1 MDRIFDL
8 QAMAYF
14 IDTCHQSWLKGWN
27 ERNGGNMS
35 YRMKP
40 EEAAA
45 VQPFLHEGG
54 EARPIGVSV
63 PNLANEY
70 FIVTGSGK
78 FYKNILREP
87 ENNICIVRID
97 EKGETYSI
105 VWGLAQ
111 GGVPTSELPT
121 HLLNHSVK
129 KATTNGEYRVIMHAH
144 PANTVALTFLLP
156 LEDKVFTRNIWEMI
170 TECPIVFPA
179 GIGVLPWMVC
189 GSSDIAVATA
199 EKIRRYDAVI
209 WSHHGIFCAGPD
221 FDVTFGL
228 MDTIEKA
235 AEILIKVNSCGGKKQ
250 FISPAQILA
259 LSEPYSV
266 NIDKTMFEEE

>member
-1 MDRIFDL
+1 MDSIFEL
-8 QAMAYF
+8 KALSMF

-45 VQPFLHEGG
+45 IAPFLKTD
-54 EARPIGVSV
+54 AAWRPIGLTVE
-63 PNLANEY
+63 NLKNEY

-78 FYKNILREP
+78 FYKNVLREP
-87 ENNICIVRID
+87 ENNICVIRVD
-97 EKGETYSI
+97 EAGERYQI
-105 VWGLAQ
+105 VWGLAE

-121 HLLNHSVK
+121 HLLNHSIK
-129 KATTNGEYRVIMHAH
+129 KETTNGAYRVIMHAH

-189 GSSDIAVATA
+189 GSSEIAYATG
-199 EKIRRYDAVI
+199 EKIRKYDAVI

-221 FDVTFGL
+221 FDTTFGL
-228 MDTIEKA
+228 MDTIEKS

-250 FISPAQILA
+250 FITREQILA
-259 LSEPYSV
+259 LAEPYSV
-266 NIDKTMFEEE
+266 DIDAAMLD

>member
-1 MDRIFDL
+1 MDSIFEL
-8 QAMAYF
+8 KAMQMF

-40 EEAAA
+40 EEVESVRQFLSPAAA
-45 VQPFLHEGG
+45 E
-54 EARPIGVSV
+54 RPIGLTVE
-63 PNLANEY
+63 NLAGEY

-78 FYKNILREP
+78 FYKNVLREP
-87 ENNICIVRID
+87 ENNLCIVRVD
-97 EKGETYSI
+97 DKGENYAI
-105 VWGLAQ
+105 VWGLAE

-121 HLLNHSVK
+121 HLLNHSIK
-129 KATTNGEYRVIMHAH
+129 KELTNGEYRVIMHAH

-156 LEDKVFTRNIWEMI
+156 LEDKAFTRNIWEMI

-189 GSSDIAVATA
+189 GSSEIAYATG
-199 EKIRRYDAVI
+199 EKIKKYDAVI

-228 MDTIEKA
+228 MDTIEKS

-250 FISPAQILA
+250 FITAEQILA

-266 NIDKTMFEEE
+266 DIDKNMLEE

>member
-1 MDRIFDL
+1 MESIYEL
-8 QAMAYF
+8 KALAMF

-40 EEAAA
+40 EEAQSIA
-45 VQPFLHEGG
+45 PFLTFD
-54 EARPIGVSV
+54 APWCPIGLTVE
-63 PNLANEY
+63 NLKNEF

-87 ENNICIVRID
+87 ENNICILRVD
-97 EKGETYSI
+97 EAGEKYQI
-105 VWGLAQ
+105 VWGLSE

-121 HLLNHSVK
+121 HLLNHSIK
-129 KATTNGEYRVIMHAH
+129 KETTNGAYRVIMHAH

-156 LEDKVFTRNIWEMI
+156 LEDKAFTRNIWEMI

-189 GSSDIAVATA
+189 GSSDIAYATG
-199 EKIRRYDAVI
+199 EKIRKYDAVI

-228 MDTIEKA
+228 MDTIEKS
-235 AEILIKVNSCGGKKQ
+235 AEILIKVMSCGGKKQ
-250 FISPAQILA
+250 FITREQILA

-266 NIDKTMFEEE
+266 DIDASMLD

>member
-1 MDRIFDL
+1 MGTIFDL
-8 QAMAYF
+8 KVMQAF

-35 YRMKP
+35 YRMTP
-40 EEAAA
+40 DEVEAAR
-45 VQPFLHEGG
+45 PFFSP
-54 EARPIGVSV
+54 ARARRSIGLTVE
-63 PNLANEY
+63 NLAGEY

-87 ENNICIVRID
+87 ENNICIVRVD
-97 EKGETYSI
+97 EKGESYEI
-105 VWGLAQ
+105 VWGLAE

-121 HLLNHSVK
+121 HLLNHSIK
-129 KATTNGEYRVIMHAH
+129 KELTDGAYRVIMHAH

-156 LEDKVFTRNIWEMI
+156 LEDKAFTRNIWEMI

-189 GSSDIAVATA
+189 GSSDIAYATG
-199 EKIRRYDAVI
+199 EKIKKYDAVI

-221 FDVTFGL
+221 FDTTFGL
-228 MDTIEKA
+228 MDTIEKS
-235 AEILIKVNSCGGKKQ
+235 AEILIKVMSCGGKKQ
-250 FISPAQILA
+250 FITAEQILA

-266 NIDKTMFEEE
+266 NIDANMLED

>member
-1 MDRIFDL
+1 MDSIFDL
-8 QAMAYF
+8 NALAMF

-35 YRMKP
+35 YRMTP
-40 EEAAA
+40 DEAALA
-45 VQPFLHEGG
+45 EPFF
-54 EARPIGVSV
+54 RPAGAWKEIGLQVK
-63 PNLANEY
+63 NLANEY

-87 ENNICIVRID
+87 ANNICVVKID
-97 EKGETYSI
+97 ENGERYAI
-105 VWGLAQ
+105 VWGLEQ

-121 HLLNHSVK
+121 HLLNHSIK
-129 KATTNGEYRVIMHAH
+129 KELTGGAYRVIMHAH

-156 LEDKVFTRNIWEMI
+156 LEDKAFTRNIWEMI

-189 GSSDIAVATA
+189 GSSDIAYATG
-199 EKIRRYDAVI
+199 EKIKKYDAVI

-221 FDVTFGL
+221 FDTTFGL
-228 MDTIEKA
+228 MDTIEKS
-235 AEILIKVNSCGGKKQ
+235 AEILIKVMSCGGKRQ
-250 FISPAQILA
+250 FITPEQILA
-259 LSEPYSV
+259 LAEPYHV
-266 NIDKTMFEEE
+266 PIDADMLSD

>member
-1 MDRIFDL
+1 MESIFEL
-8 QAMAYF
+8 KAIQMF

-35 YRMKP
+35 YRMTE
-40 EEAAA
+40 EEAAS
-45 VQPFLHEGG
+45 VRPFLNEKTQP
-54 EARPIGVSV
+54 RPIGLRVE
-63 PNLANEY
+63 NLANEY

-87 ENNICIVRID
+87 ENNICVIRVD
-97 EKGETYSI
+97 ETGENYRI
-105 VWGLAQ
+105 VWGLAE

-121 HLLNHSVK
+121 HLLNHSIK
-129 KATTNGEYRVIMHAH
+129 KERTNGQYRVIMHAH

-156 LEDKVFTRNIWEMI
+156 LEDKAFTRNIWEMI

-189 GSSDIAVATA
+189 GSSDIAYATG
-199 EKIRRYDAVI
+199 EKIKKYDAVI

-221 FDVTFGL
+221 FDTTFGL
-228 MDTIEKA
+228 MDTIEKS
-235 AEILIKVNSCGGKKQ
+235 AEILIKVMSCGGKKQ
-250 FISPAQILA
+250 FITPEQILA
-259 LSEPYSV
+259 LSEPYHV
-266 NIDKTMFEEE
+266 DIDAQMLS

>member
-1 MDRIFDL
+1 MDSVYEL
-8 QAMAYF
+8 KSMAMF

-40 EEAAA
+40 EGAEAIR
-45 VQPFLHEGG
+45 PFLRFDGP
-54 EARPIGVSV
+54 ARPIGVSV
-63 PNLANEY
+63 PSLAGEF

-87 ENNICIVRID
+87 ENNICVLRVD
-97 EKGETYSI
+97 DAGETYQI
-105 VWGLAQ
+105 VWGLAE

-121 HLLNHSVK
+121 HLLNHAVK
-129 KATTNGEYRVIMHAH
+129 KETTNGAYRVIMHAH

-156 LEDKVFTRNIWEMI
+156 LEDKAFTRNIWEMI

-189 GSSDIAVATA
+189 GTNEIGEATA
-199 EKIRRYDAVI
+199 EKMKQYRLVV
-209 WSHHGIFCAGPD
+209 WGMHGLYGAGKD
-221 FDVTFGL
+221 IDEAFGL
-228 MDTIEKA
+228 VETVEKA
-235 AEILIKVNSCGGKKQ
+235 AQIYMLIGDRPRLNTIHDDELVELGKAFGLDYRKD
-250 FISPAQILA
+250 FLN
-259 LSEPYSV
+259 L
-266 NIDKTMFEEE
+266 